1 MSGKEE
7 PQPSISTIAVIG
19 AGIAGR
25 SFALACVNAGFHVI
39 LEDVMPANL
48 RRAQD
53 DYQLSRHPVR
63 GASAPSRG
71 TPALAFDVDQK
82 NVGSLSTALTVED
95 AVRTADLAIDFVPD
109 ELESKLEIF
118 SMLDRMAPPRTILLT
133 PSDAQSITDLASC
146 TYRPILCVAIR
157 GGLTPGSPAPLVH
170 PPHADPAAVAATDTF
185 LRALGCSVTIAPD
198 PIAPRL
204 LKNQLIIY
212 VSF

>member
-1 MSGKEE
+1 MNGNEMT
-7 PQPSISTIAVIG
+7 QQISISTVAIIG
-19 AGIAGR
+19 AGTAGR

-53 DYQLSRHPVR
+53 EYSSANQLGAP
-63 GASAPSRG
+63 GASPLG
-71 TPALAFDVDQK
+71 TREEESQSGVPRP
-82 NVGSLSTALTVED
+82 GSLSTALTVED

-146 TYRPILCVAIR
+146 TYRPDRCFAIR
-157 GGLTPGSPAPLVH
+157 GGLSAASSAHLVH
-170 PPHADPAAVAATDTF
+170 PPHADSAALALTEAF
-185 LRALGCSVTIAPD
+185 LRALGCAVTISPD
-198 PIAPRL
+198 PIAPML
-204 LKNQLIIY
+204 LKNQSRI
-212 VSF
+212 